1 MSFAFSYAMKLHV
14 TKPQNLQIPAK
25 CAVSEIIKHRRVQG
39 RECFEVRW
47 EGLDG
52 LETSIVPAELVER

>member
-25 CAVSEIIKHRRVQG
+25 GVVSEIVKHRKVQENVL
-39 RECFEVRW
+39 RC
-47 EGLDG
+47 DG